1 MTTFSVPNTFTPLT
15 TISSSQMNANFTA
28 VATAFGLSLGIDAA
42 ETLTGALK
50 AADGAAAAPSLTF
63 GSDTNTGLYKKA
75 ADSLGFATGGVE
87 RAFIDS
93 AGAFTLT
100 NTGLHLLD
108 TNASHDLII
117 APGSNLTADH
127 TLTLTTGDADRTL
140 DISAASVTISAFGA
154 TLVDDADAATALAT
168 IGAAAS
174 TVGQGLH
181 TIVVPAGAMITAAT
195 SGAASASLESSTNDV
210 NYKVFDFDAT
220 ADEHVHFNIAMPKS
234 WNEGTITFRVFW
246 STTATDTDGVAWG
259 LQAIALSDNEAI
271 DTAWGTPVVV
281 TDDAQSG
288 AGEMLVTAISA
299 AVTIGGTPAEG
310 DLVFFRFFRDVSDAN
325 DDMTEDARLI
335 AVQLFF
341 TTNAATDA

>member
-1 MTTFSVPNTFTPLT
+1 MTTFAIPNTFTPLT

-50 AADGAAAAPSLTF
+50 ASDGAAAAPSFTF

-75 ADSLGFATGGVE
+75 TDSLGFATGGVE
-87 RAFIDS
+87 RAYID
-93 AGAFTLT
+93 ADGHLVVVVDLTLA

-117 APGSNLTADH
+117 APGSNLTADR
-127 TLTLTTGDADRTL
+127 TLTITTGDADRTL
-140 DISAASVTISAFGA
+140 TVSGNATVTGA
-154 TLVDDADAATALAT
+154 PID
-168 IGAAAS
+168 
-174 TVGQGLH
+174 QGLH
-181 TIVVPAGAMITAAT
+181 TIVVPAGAMIPATT
-195 SGAASASLESSTNDV
+195 SGAASASLESSSNDV

-234 WNEGTITFRVFW
+234 WNESTITFRVFW

-259 LQAIALSDNEAI
+259 LQAVALSDNEAI
-271 DTAWGTPVVV
+271 DASWGAPVVV

-288 AGEMLVTAISA
+288 AGEMLVTSIST
-299 AVTIGGTPAEG
+299 AVTVGGTPAEG
-310 DLVFFRFFRDVSDAN
+310 DLVFFRLFRDVSDAN

-335 AVQLFF
+335 AVQIFF
-341 TTNAATDA
+341 TINAATDA

>member
-28 VATAFGLSLGIDAA
+28 IATAFGLSLGIDAA

-50 AADGAAAAPSLTF
+50 ASDGAAAAPSLTF

-75 ADSLGFATGGVE
+75 SDSLGFAVGGVE
-87 RAFIDS
+87 HGYIDS
-93 AGAFTLT
+93 SGNWFIPTGVLTLT

-117 APGSNLTADH
+117 KPGSNLTADK
-127 TLTLTTGDADRTL
+127 TLTITTGDADRTL
-140 DISAASVTISAFGA
+140 TLSGDA
-154 TLVDDADAATALAT
+154 TLT
-168 IGAAAS
+168 GAPID
-174 TVGQGLH
+174 QGLH
-181 TIVVPAGAMITAAT
+181 TIVVPAGAMITATT
-195 SGAASASLESSTNDV
+195 SGATSASLESSTNDV

-220 ADEHVHFNIAMPKS
+220 SDEHVHFNIAMPKS
-234 WNEGTITFRVFW
+234 WNEGSITFRVFW

-259 LQAIALSDNEAI
+259 LQAVAVSDNEVI
-271 DTAWGTPVVV
+271 DASWGTPVVV

-288 AGEMLVTAISA
+288 AGEMLVTAVSS
-299 AVTIGGTPAEG
+299 AVTVGGTPAEG

-341 TTNAATDA
+341 TINAATDA